1 MSTTG
6 FTNLD
11 ASIRGSRGF
20 VADIDRDLLA
30 GIRAW
35 RLWTMLGWNDIRQRY
50 RRSVLGPF
58 WITISMAVFITLL
71 GEIYSH
77 IFKIGLKTYLP
88 YLSLGY
94 IIWGFVATTT
104 SESFVSFQE
113 SERVIRQIRL
123 PYSIY
128 VFRVV
133 WRNFIVFLHTW
144 VVYILVAVVFGIKPN
159 LSMLFVVPGFLLL
172 YLNLVWVALAL
183 AILST
188 RFRDLLQI
196 VSTAVQIL
204 LFATPIMWPLSTLGN
219 STIIAEINR
228 CHLIEL
234 VLRSPPWH
242 AGQAR
247 FLGRRDRP
255 VHGRISVGHVAAS
268 PRLAALGL
276 LALSKDLAR

>member
-1 MSTTG
+1 M
-6 FTNLD
+6 D

-77 IFKIGLKTYLP
+77 IFKIELKTYLP

-133 WRNFIVFLHTW
+133 WRNFIVFLHTI
-144 VVYILVAVVFGIKPN
+144 VIFVPVAIIFDVR
-159 LSMLFVVPGFLLL
+159 PGF
-172 YLNLVWVALAL
+172 
-183 AILST
+183 T
-188 RFRDLLQI
+188 
-196 VSTAVQIL
+196 
-204 LFATPIMWPLSTLGN
+204 
-219 STIIAEINR
+219 
-228 CHLIEL
+228 
-234 VLRSPPWH
+234 
-242 AGQAR
+242 
-247 FLGRRDRP
+247 
-255 VHGRISVGHVAAS
+255 
-268 PRLAALGL
+268 GL
-276 LALSKDLAR
+276 LALPGLALVYINQAWLTLSLGSSARAIVTCSRSWVPAFKSCCLQRPSCGRSAHSVPRSSSLTSTRCTI

>member
-77 IFKIGLKTYLP
+77 IFKIELKTYLP

-133 WRNFIVFLHTW
+133 WRNFIVFLHTI
-144 VVYILVAVVFGIKPN
+144 VIFVPVAVIFDVRPGFTGLLALPGLALVYINQAWLTLSLGI
-159 LSMLFVVPGFLLL
+159 
-172 YLNLVWVALAL
+172 
-183 AILST
+183 ICT
-188 RFRDLLQI
+188 RYRDVQQI
-196 VSTAVQIL
+196 VGTGIQIM
-204 LFATPIMWPLSTLGN
+204 LFATPIMWPVSALGPAV
-219 STIIAEINR
+219 IVA
-228 CHLIEL
+228 HLNPLYHMIEL
-234 VLRSPPWH
+234 VRAPM
-242 AGQAR
+242 
-247 FLGRRDRP
+247 LGNVP
-255 VHGRISVGHVAAS
+255 S
-268 PRLAALGL
+268 
-276 LALSKDLAR
+276 ALSWLVVIACAIVGWMVAMLLLRRASRRLVFWL